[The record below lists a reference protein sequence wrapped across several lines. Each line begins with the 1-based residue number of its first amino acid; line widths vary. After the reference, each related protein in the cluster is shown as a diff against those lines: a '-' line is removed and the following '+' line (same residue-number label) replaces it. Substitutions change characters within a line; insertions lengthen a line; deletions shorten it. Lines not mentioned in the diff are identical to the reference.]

1 MATINFEDKT
11 DGINIPQ
18 YPDTQKILAD
28 NLNEIKKVVNQNFED
43 QEQTNDNIQGTFNS
57 VNTDISLVKQEIGF
71 LDQLQTTAKGSLV
84 SAVNELVEK
93 INSISVGTSFY
104 YPIGTILFNENKD
117 FNPND
122 LYIGTWERI
131 KGKLIFGVDEA
142 DNDFS
147 TSGKTGGE
155 KEHNHVENVFAYN
168 GNLAVSNTDFAAE
181 TSKSMIYT
189 VNGTTGFTYIS
200 GTQTVDAY
208 RTEKSSN
215 MPPYQTAYIWERT
228 A

>member
-1 MATINFEDKT
+1 MNLVTYDDKVALNVNSQIADINKVT
-11 DGINIPQ
+11 
-18 YPDTQKILAD
+18 AD
-28 NLNEIKKVVNQNFED
+28 DMNAIKNALNNLIFPVGS
-43 QEQTNDNIQGTFNS
+43 IIYNS
-57 VNTDISLVKQEIGF
+57 SADFDPNTVYG
-71 LDQLQTTAKGSLV
+71 
-84 SAVNELVEK
+84 
-93 INSISVGTSFY
+93 
-104 YPIGTILFNENKD
+104 
-117 FNPND
+117 
-122 LYIGTWERI
+122 GTWERI

-168 GNLAVSNTDFAAE
+168 GKLAVSNTDIAAE

-189 VNGTTGFTYIS
+189 VNGTTGFTPVS
-200 GTQTVDAY
+200 GTQKGDAY